1 MVGSSGRQRVQTDVV
16 QGITVMVPTLEE
28 QEAIAGILKLLD
40 DKIDVNRKINDNLEA

>member
-1 MVGSSGRQRVQTDVV
+1 MV

-40 DKIDVNRKINDNLEA
+40 DKIDVNRKINDNLEQQA